1 MLPEVTKEDGTVDRI
16 IYVLYEFH
24 PLIDSSNMDHHD
36 YLQIAADIVN
46 TYDHYDGFV
55 IIHGTDTMAYSASA
69 LSFMFSELGKPVIL
83 TGAQK
88 PLGEMRTDAIDN
100 MQGSLVLAGSVCIPE
115 VCVFFNRRLFRGNR
129 VCKYDTEDYSAFRCF
144 NMEPLAKMGTKININ
159 WDAVWRSSEAKKMS
173 VTNGWNPNVALLR
186 LFPCI
191 TATTGQIL
199 IIRHLVLI
207 SASPIISSA
216 ACPRCRPP
224 ELRCWQRARQSTR

>member
-1 MLPEVTKEDGTVDRI
+1 
-16 IYVLYEFH
+16 
-24 PLIDSSNMDHHD
+24 MDHHD
-36 YLQIAADIVN
+36 YRQIAADIVKS
-46 TYDHYDGFV
+46 YDHYDGFV
-55 IIHGTDTMAYSASA
+55 IIHGTDTMAYSAAA

-191 TATTGQIL
+191 TATTGQSL
-199 IIRHLVLI
+199 IILKYTHIR
-207 SASPIISSA
+207 
-216 ACPRCRPP
+216 
-224 ELRCWQRARQSTR
+224 

>member
-1 MLPEVTKEDGTVDRI
+1 
-16 IYVLYEFH
+16 
-24 PLIDSSNMDHHD
+24 
-36 YLQIAADIVN
+36 
-46 TYDHYDGFV
+46 
-55 IIHGTDTMAYSASA
+55 MAYTSAA

-129 VCKYDTEDYSAFRCF
+129 VCKYDTEDYNAFQCF
-144 NMEPLAKMGTKININ
+144 NMEPLAKLGTKININ
-159 WDAVWRSSEAKKMS
+159 WEAVWRSSEAKKMS

-191 TATTGQIL
+191 TGTYFAGETYSDT
-199 IIRHLVLI
+199 
-207 SASPIISSA
+207 
-216 ACPRCRPP
+216 P
-224 ELRCWQRARQSTR
+224 E